1 MTRRF
6 RVDPWGVVVQVHKV
20 LPKSEATEVSPQ
32 TFGLTW
38 TDKDD
43 EFLINIWISNGLL
56 DKSLC
61 KDKMAEREQT
71 KLRDNIIVHETVHIV
86 QFLEQAVSTRL
97 DYESQAYLTAW
108 LVDKLREVLRLS

>member
-1 MTRRF
+1 
-6 RVDPWGVVVQVHKV
+6 
-20 LPKSEATEVSPQ
+20 
-32 TFGLTW
+32 
-38 TDKDD
+38 
-43 EFLINIWISNGLL
+43 
-56 DKSLC
+56 
-61 KDKMAEREQT
+61 MAEREQT

>member
-1 MTRRF
+1 MARRF
-6 RVDPWGVVVQVHKV
+6 QVDPWGIVVQVHKR
-20 LPKSEATEVSPQ
+20 LPKSEEVSPQ

-38 TDKDD
+38 VDKDD
-43 EFLINIWISNGLL
+43 EFLVNIWFSPRLL

-61 KDKMAEREQT
+61 KDKMAEREQARM
-71 KLRDNIIVHETVHIV
+71 RDNIIVHETVHIV
-86 QFLEQAVSTRL
+86 QFLEQAVSTKL

>member
-1 MTRRF
+1 MAKRF
-6 RVDPWGVVVQVHKV
+6 IVDPWGVIVQVHKV
-20 LPKSEATEVSPQ
+20 LPKSEVTEISPQ

-38 TDKDD
+38 VDKDD

-61 KDKMAEREQT
+61 KDKIAESEQT
-71 KLRDNIIVHETVHIV
+71 RMRDNIVVHETVHIV
-86 QFLEQAVSTRL
+86 QFLEQAVSTKL

-108 LVDKLREVLRLS
+108 LVDKLREVLIH